1 MKKLPSFLALGSLA
15 SLVIAHAAAP
25 ATTPPAATPAAPA
38 AATAPATAA
47 AAPATPPKADAKETA
62 GTELKAVAT
71 LAAKDAKLT
80 APMVLKD
87 GYISQPDNTGI
98 AEGGK
103 AVFEFTVPKDGDYEI
118 WGVVSAPDDENNS
131 FFVNVDVEPKEDP
144 LMIWDITLTDGDK
157 YEEHVVN
164 WRGEGSA
171 GSDQF
176 DPKTFKLTAGA
187 HKLYLLGREPA
198 KLKSISIHPATN
210 SAPAAPAAATA
221 PAAAPAAPATP
232 AAK

>member
-1 MKKLPSFLALGSLA
+1 MKKLPSLLALS
-15 SLVIAHAAAP
+15 SLVSAVLAYAAAP
-25 ATTPPAATPAAPA
+25 AATPAPAAPAAPA
-38 AATAPATAA
+38 AAPKPETKPAASTD
-47 AAPATPPKADAKETA
+47 P
-62 GTELKAVAT
+62 KAVAT

-98 AEGGK
+98 TEGGK
-103 AVFEFTVPKDGDYEI
+103 AVFEFTVPKDGDYEV
-118 WGVVSAPDDENNS
+118 WAVVSAPDDENNS

-144 LMIWDITLTDGDK
+144 LMIWDITLTDADK
-157 YEEHVVN
+157 FEEQVVN

-187 HKLYLLGREPA
+187 HKLILVGREPA
-198 KLKSISIHPATN
+198 KLKSIAIHPATT
-210 SAPAAPAAATA
+210 SAPATPAPT
-221 PAAAPAAPATP
+221 PAAAPAAPAAP

>member
-1 MKKLPSFLALGSLA
+1 MKNLPSLLVLSSLA
-15 SLVIAHAAAP
+15 SAVIAYAAAP
-25 ATTPPAATPAAPA
+25 AATPPAAAPA
-38 AATAPATAA
+38 ASAAPTAA
-47 AAPATPPKADAKETA
+47 AAPATVPKAEATA
-62 GTELKAVAT
+62 PASNDPKAVAS

-98 AEGGK
+98 TEGGK

-118 WGVVSAPDDENNS
+118 WAVVSAPDDENNS

-144 LMIWDITLTDGDK
+144 LMIWDITLTDADK
-157 YEEHVVN
+157 FEEQVVN

-187 HKLYLLGREPA
+187 HKLILVGREPA
-198 KLKSISIHPATN
+198 KLKSIAIHPAAT
-210 SAPAAPAAATA
+210 STPATPVAT
-221 PAAAPAAPATP
+221 PAAAPAAPSAP